1 MSVFGLLN
9 GDKKVS
15 GYDAQS
21 VAEKILEAIQREIKG
36 MTKLNVMILGKTGVG
51 KSTLINNVFQQPLAE
66 VGVGKPVTDCIRK
79 YEKEDFPL
87 AVYDTPGMELSGAN
101 AVDKL
106 LGEIKQVVKQGIDSG
121 DIQNAIHCVWY
132 CVSSASHRF
141 EDAEKQFI
149 NRFVAETRSYNIPV
163 ILVLTQSFSKKDAQ
177 NLKSEIEKENL
188 DVAQIV
194 PVLAADYD
202 IDDEY
207 VARAYGLDRLITV
220 TNSVIP
226 EALKKTLA
234 AVQKANLQVKNNSA
248 HAVVAS
254 SAALAAATGAIPI
267 PLADA
272 AVLVPEQIGMLAGIT
287 AIYGLSLEKSTM
299 MAVISATIGTTGT
312 TVLGRAIVA
321 NLVKLIPGAG
331 SLVGA
336 VISGSTAAALTA
348 ALGEAYIGVMN
359 AVYSGTIKADDLKT
373 KKGRKMLTDAFKMR
387 LQRKRNDSGI
397 PLDEKPDTL
406 PN

>member
-1 MSVFGLLN
+1 MANSELDMN
-9 GDKKVS
+9 S
-15 GYDAQS
+15 YDIQAI
-21 VAEKILEAIQREIKG
+21 AEKIIEAIQREIKN

-87 AVYDTPGMELSGAN
+87 AVYDTPGMELSGVN

-106 LGEIKQVVKQGIDSG
+106 LSEIKQVVKLGIDSG
-121 DIQNAIHCVWY
+121 DIQKAIHCVWY
-132 CVSSASHRF
+132 CVSATSHRF
-141 EDAEKQFI
+141 EEAEKQLI
-149 NRFVAETRSYNIPV
+149 DRFVAETKSYNIPV
-163 ILVLTQSFSKKDAQ
+163 ILVLTQSFSKRDAQ

-331 SLVGA
+331 SIVGA
-336 VISGSTAAALTA
+336 AISGSTAAALTA

-359 AVYSGTIKADDLKT
+359 AVYSGTIKASDLKT
-373 KKGRKMLTDAFKMR
+373 KKGKKMLTDAFKMR

-397 PLDEKPDTL
+397 PLDEKPDPMTDTL
-406 PN
+406 PD

>member
-1 MSVFGLLN
+1 MAAIGLFN
-9 GDKKVS
+9 GAKKAG

-21 VAEKILEAIQREIKG
+21 IADKILEAIQREIKG
-36 MTKLNVMILGKTGVG
+36 MSRLNVMILGKTGVG
-51 KSTLINNVFQQPLAE
+51 KSTLINNIFQEPLAA
-66 VGVGKPVTDCIRK
+66 VGVGKPVTSCIRK

-87 AVYDTPGMELSGAN
+87 AVYDTPGMELSGVN

-106 LGEIKQVVKQGIDSG
+106 LGEIRQVIRQGVDSG

-132 CVSSASHRF
+132 CVSATSHRF
-141 EDAEKQFI
+141 EEAEKQLI
-149 NRFVAETRSYNIPV
+149 NRFVAETKSYNIPV

-177 NLKSEIEKENL
+177 ALKSEIEKENL
-188 DVAQIV
+188 DIAQIV

-207 VARAYGLDRLITV
+207 VARAYGLDKLISV

-234 AVQKANLQVKNNSA
+234 AVQKANMQVKNNSA

-267 PLADA
+267 PFADA

-287 AIYGLSLEKSTM
+287 AIYGLSIEKSTL

-312 TVLGRAIVA
+312 TVLGRTIVA

-331 SLVGA
+331 SMVGA

-373 KKGRKMLTDAFKMR
+373 KKGRKMLTDAFKIR
-387 LQRKRNDSGI
+387 LKRKRNESGL
-397 PLDEKPDTL
+397 PLEEKTDPMT
-406 PN
+406 